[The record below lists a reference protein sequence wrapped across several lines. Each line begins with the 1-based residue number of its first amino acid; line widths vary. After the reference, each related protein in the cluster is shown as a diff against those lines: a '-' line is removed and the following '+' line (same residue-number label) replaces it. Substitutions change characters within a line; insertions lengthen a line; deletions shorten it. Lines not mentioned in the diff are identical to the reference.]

1 MPRKRLWLFAQIVF
15 FAVAVWY
22 FGAKV
27 SENWTE
33 LRGLSGTLHPN
44 WWRIA
49 ASGGWV
55 CLSYAV
61 LIETWRQTVIAW
73 GARIGWGAAT
83 RVWFISN
90 LGRYV
95 PGKVWQIGAMGALAQ
110 EAGVSGVAAAGSSL
124 LVNLVN
130 LLAACLVVLL
140 AGSRQ
145 LAGPAF
151 TMGLVL
157 FFAAV
162 AAAPWLLP
170 PLARIAQRISGRE
183 IPEPRIPPLAIV
195 FAIAGCALAWN
206 LYGIAFRK
214 LAVALF
220 GAPAGLTSAYTAVF
234 TLSYLMGYLAIFA
247 PGGIGVRE
255 GVLTSLLA
263 TTGLATG
270 AVAVTLVVVSRLWL
284 TVLEAAPGL
293 ILLAL
298 RHTGSSNASNS
309 TNGPQTGS
317 HRAG

>member
-1 MPRKRLWLFAQIVF
+1 VPRRRLWIAAQIVF

-22 FGAKV
+22 FGVEVRKSWAEMR
-27 SENWTE
+27 S
-33 LRGLSGTLHPN
+33 LAGTLHPN
-44 WWRIA
+44 WWRIV

-83 RVWFISN
+83 RIWFISN
-90 LGRYV
+90 LGKYV

-110 EAGVSGVAAAGSSL
+110 EAGVSGVAAVGSSL
-124 LVNLVN
+124 VVNLVN
-130 LLAACLVVLL
+130 LLAACLVVML

-151 TMGLVL
+151 TAGIITFLI
-157 FFAAV
+157 AV

-170 PLARIAQRISGRE
+170 PLARVAQRLSGRA

-195 FAIAGCALAWN
+195 FALAGCALAWN
-206 LYGIAFRK
+206 LYGIAFRE

-263 TTGLATG
+263 ATGLASG

-284 TVLEAAPGL
+284 TVLEASPGL

-298 RHTGSSNASNS
+298 RHAGSSHDSNS
-309 TNGPQTGS
+309 TNGP
-317 HRAG
+317 